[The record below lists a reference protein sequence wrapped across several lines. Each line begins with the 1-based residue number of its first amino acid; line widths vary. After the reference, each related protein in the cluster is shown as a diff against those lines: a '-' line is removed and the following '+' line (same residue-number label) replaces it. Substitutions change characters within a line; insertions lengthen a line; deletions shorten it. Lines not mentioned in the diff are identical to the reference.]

1 MSYHVVRTELK
12 LSLFNLLPRERY
24 VQRMRRL
31 WSKFEPC
38 KLLYLIFSTTTSFW
52 PTKASSALADVP
64 CYVVPCDSKLFQ
76 LSSFWLQAHV
86 VIMWSI
92 LEVSSELPADD
103 IDCKN
108 QVLACVVLGI
118 CLRKVCAL
126 FRCRAKDDLDVR
138 TGQVCE
144 LTCEDSFDITF
155 HTYLLFEGHGWL
167 AQLLICQRSSTGGP
181 SLCRGVGAHVLEV
194 GS

>member
-1 MSYHVVRTELK
+1 MVRTELK

-31 WSKFEPC
+31 WSKFAPC

-103 IDCKN
+103 IDCKKPSARLCCTWN
-108 QVLACVVLGI
+108 MSSHS
-118 CLRKVCAL
+118 LRALSFTCKGRSRCAH
-126 FRCRAKDDLDVR
+126 RA
-138 TGQVCE
+138 
-144 LTCEDSFDITF
+144 
-155 HTYLLFEGHGWL
+155 
-167 AQLLICQRSSTGGP
+167 
-181 SLCRGVGAHVLEV
+181 SLRAHVRRQL
-194 GS
+194 